1 MSRTSAWY
9 GRDHAKSYSAMPA
22 CMALTNSLSSRQES
36 ANMLMQCTLG
46 LT

>member
-1 MSRTSAWY
+1 MTYRMKA
-9 GRDHAKSYSAMPA
+9 HP
-22 CMALTNSLSSRQES
+22 ALTNSLSSRQES